1 MALPLMGNNGQLERA
16 HAPPA
21 PQLAGIG
28 SSAPPL
34 AGIGQLAL
42 GYALPAPLPQVDNHT
57 LLARLKALEDS
68 AIATAAAGAS
78 RATPMM
84 MLTLDPSFIAA
95 IRADKS
101 NGIGHNVN
109 SESDNKFRSL
119 LIAGGMPNACDI
131 IGGAVIEYT
140 DNDSIPLFYKTFCY
154 ITVLG
159 NTGSNTFRA
168 EDYVTTTS
176 ATRKVLV
183 VARTALDL
191 LKFMLKYRRAI
202 HDPKSAEHFDAYYDT
217 VAECID
223 LHGDA
228 KTIAFDLSV
237 RKLLFKLVNEKPSE
251 NVGFEIVRAS
261 SKYGDLLRS
270 ANNLLTFPEAVAPPA
285 QRFKTGPT
293 TSGTGAPTGG
303 ANTPAASSSR
313 PPSGA
318 FVLVLCQASGTPI
331 FDLSKF
337 TAAKS
342 CFWYQMTDVV
352 RGPGQCAMVNGMS
365 SAVQADRDKAHVD
378 CHLTVCSSCGGAHVA
393 GCYATPSWLAA
404 NPALAAYT
412 LP

>member
-1 MALPLMGNNGQLERA
+1 
-16 HAPPA
+16 
-21 PQLAGIG
+21 
-28 SSAPPL
+28 
-34 AGIGQLAL
+34 
-42 GYALPAPLPQVDNHT
+42 V
-57 LLARLKALEDS
+57 
-68 AIATAAAGAS
+68 
-78 RATPMM
+78 
-84 MLTLDPSFIAA
+84 
-95 IRADKS
+95 
-101 NGIGHNVN
+101 
-109 SESDNKFRSL
+109 
-119 LIAGGMPNACDI
+119 
-131 IGGAVIEYT
+131 
-140 DNDSIPLFYKTFCY
+140 
-154 ITVLG
+154 
-159 NTGSNTFRA
+159 
-168 EDYVTTTS
+168 
-176 ATRKVLV
+176 
-183 VARTALDL
+183 
-191 LKFMLKYRRAI
+191 I